1 MPRLRLAA
9 PAKINLHLE
18 ILGRD
23 AAGFHLLETVF
34 QALDLA
40 DEVTVETAPGEP
52 VTICTC
58 DLPGLECGPGNLAVR
73 AVEALRPHLPGLGSV
88 RIHLAK
94 RIPVG
99 GGLGGGSSDAAAVL
113 RAVDAL
119 AGPLPAATLRSVAAS
134 LGSDVPFFLVGG
146 TAHGLGRGGDL
157 TPLPVL
163 PSQVVTLIFPPFG
176 CPTPQVFAALTEAG
190 VATVAV
196 QGNPKAQVN
205 PALVERG
212 DVFADVVLPAR
223 TKLTPQL
230 WAAVLTGEVEFLAKQ
245 GRTASVYASGAADIL
260 GFDWTLVFIIANFL
274 GLLSLLYLLLWE
286 PIVKVLDERSA
297 QIEGDLKS
305 ARESRELAAAL
316 KKEYDALMLGAKQE
330 RQALIADG
338 QKEGQNEK
346 QRILAEARRDAD
358 KIIQQTRQELV
369 AAAEKARRQLR
380 AEIGGLSVELAGKI
394 LAREIREED
403 NRRLVDDF
411 VTAIGGSERGN

>member
-1 MPRLRLAA
+1 MDPKKKRILKCIAGVYVLLVVAFLGYSMLRTRGEGVERTLDARL
-9 PAKINLHLE
+9 
-18 ILGRD
+18 
-23 AAGFHLLETVF
+23 
-34 QALDLA
+34 QASN
-40 DEVTVETAPGEP
+40 EVALTEPYTVESLKG
-52 VTICTC
+52 
-58 DLPGLECGPGNLAVR
+58 R
-73 AVEALRPHLPGLGSV
+73 
-88 RIHLAK
+88 K
-94 RIPVG
+94 
-99 GGLGGGSSDAAAVL
+99 
-113 RAVDAL
+113 
-119 AGPLPAATLRSVAAS
+119 ATPEIV
-134 LGSDVPFFLVGG
+134 
-146 TAHGLGRGGDL
+146 
-157 TPLPVL
+157 
-163 PSQVVTLIFPPFG
+163 
-176 CPTPQVFAALTEAG
+176 AALTEAG

-196 QGNPKAQVN
+196 QGNPKAQVS

-212 DVFADVVLPAR
+212 DVFADVVLPAH

-230 WAAVLTGEVEFLAKQ
+230 WAAVLTSEVEFLTKQ